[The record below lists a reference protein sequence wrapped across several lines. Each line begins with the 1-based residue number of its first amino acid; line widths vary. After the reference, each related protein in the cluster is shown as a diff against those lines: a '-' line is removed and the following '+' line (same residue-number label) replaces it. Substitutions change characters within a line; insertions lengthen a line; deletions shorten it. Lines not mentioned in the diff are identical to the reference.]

1 MIREEDVREAIAEMQ
16 GQKNPN
22 ANTCIKLAAYYTIL
36 DHLTE
41 SPAPVPKAYEP
52 ELYSGADPDVI
63 DYDGDSDFAKAIRGK
78 SQRDVMFVFWCHGEN
93 IRNGHGC
100 FGPWPSFSFCD
111 QILDGDAEHLGDI
124 VDRDRCGLVDWLSP
138 LLVILQGP
146 EVYAG
151 QH

>member
-78 SQRDVMFVFWCHGEN
+78 SQRDVM
-93 IRNGHGC
+93 
-100 FGPWPSFSFCD
+100 
-111 QILDGDAEHLGDI
+111 A
-124 VDRDRCGLVDWLSP
+124 
-138 LLVILQGP
+138 VIDELMTTLQVMHPRLYSG
-146 EVYAG
+146 VMARI
-151 QH
+151 